1 MKLHDGL
8 RDAESRL
15 KDLEFEA
22 MLGSE
27 NDTQVSL
34 AKESVERA
42 KREICACLDPNPI
55 AYQRILII
63 REAESRGFDPDI
75 YAETWI
81 AWNSRKF
88 RKMWDEGERRIEEF
102 EKLTRIDRK
111 V

>member
-1 MKLHDGL
+1 MKLHDDL

-15 KDLEFEA
+15 KDLEFKA

-34 AKESVERA
+34 AKEAVERA
-42 KREICACLDPNPI
+42 KREISACLDPNPI

-63 REAESRGFDPDI
+63 REAERRGFDPDI

-81 AWNSRKF
+81 AWNSRTF
-88 RKMWDEGERRIEEF
+88 RKLWDEGERS
-102 EKLTRIDRK
+102 IDAFDSKINKRGG
-111 V
+111 